1 MDLQFFQINSVMILD
16 YSWNEISKDCE
27 IAIYHLDSL
36 DDCYLEI
43 VDWWILNFR
52 GYGWL
57 LWLIWKRA
65 KVNWIIVDRIVICRG
80 GLIT

>member
-1 MDLQFFQINSVMILD
+1 MDLQFFQIHSVMILD
-16 YSWNEISKDCE
+16 YSWNEISKYCE

-36 DDCYLEI
+36 DDYYLGK
-43 VDWWILNFR
+43 VCWWILNLR

-57 LWLIWKRA
+57 PWLIWNRA
-65 KVNWIIVDRIVICRG
+65 KVNWIKVDRIVICRG